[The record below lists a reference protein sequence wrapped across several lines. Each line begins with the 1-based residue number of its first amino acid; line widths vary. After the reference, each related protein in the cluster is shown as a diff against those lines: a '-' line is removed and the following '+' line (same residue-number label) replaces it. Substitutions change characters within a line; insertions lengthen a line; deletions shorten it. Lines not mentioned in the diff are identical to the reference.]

1 MPGEREERGRGGG
14 LDAGELGRA
23 AQRLYDAFSLI
34 EGVGGSLS
42 PYVPTQEFV
51 ADAVAWLA
59 SGFAWARRGAR
70 GQPVYYEPGCGAG
83 RVAARAAGR
92 GMYAV
97 CLELDEYLAREAQER
112 ARGSA
117 SMDVVVGDLSV
128 FRPRR
133 VSVVYAYLLPRA
145 VSRVLEA
152 LRGLGAAVLSLDY
165 PSEDGF
171 EEAERVSVIDVR
183 GRSVYVY
190 AV

>member
-1 MPGEREERGRGGG
+1 MASDGEQGRGR
-14 LDAGELGRA
+14 LDPGELGRA
-23 AQRLYDAFSLI
+23 AQLLYDAFSLI

-59 SGFAWARRGAR
+59 AGFAWARRGPQ

-83 RVAARAAGR
+83 RVAERASGR
-92 GMYAV
+92 GMYAL
-97 CLELDEYLAREAQER
+97 CLELDEYLAREAAAR
-112 ARGSA
+112 ARRSV

-133 VSVVYAYLLPRA
+133 VSVAYAYLLPRA
-145 VSRVLEA
+145 VSRVLGA
-152 LRGLGAAVLSLDY
+152 LQGLGAAVLSLDY

-171 EEAERVSVIDVR
+171 EEAERVSIMDVR
-183 GRSVYVY
+183 GRNLYVY